1 MSRRWKQVRHQLRR
15 NRPAQFSLFVL
26 FIFVIA
32 ALCAGLSPYDPDRM
46 ALGARTLPPDSA
58 HWFGTDEYGRDYF
71 TRALYGGQIS
81 LMVGFLAMLFS
92 TLIGT
97 VVGTV
102 SGYFGGWLDNLMMRA
117 VDILMAIPAFFLLL
131 VVNAYLKPG
140 VDEHVAAGARRNPV
154 GERARVCALCPRV
167 GGAPAAHYRSPHYSR
182 RVADHYRGRHAQYRL
197 GHSDGV
203 DAQLLRAGR
212 TGTGG
217 VVGKH
222 A

>member
-1 MSRRWKQVRHQLRR
+1 MSRRWQQVRHQLRR

-26 FIFVIA
+26 FIFVVA

-46 ALGARTLPPDSA
+46 ALGARTLPPDAA

-140 VDEHVAAGARRNPV
+140 VDNIILIISLLTWMNMSRLVRAETLSVKEREYVLYAR
-154 GERARVCALCPRV
+154 A
-167 GGAPAAHYRSPHYSR
+167 
-182 RVADHYRGRHAQYRL
+182 
-197 GHSDGV
+197 
-203 DAQLLRAGR
+203 
-212 TGTGG
+212 
-217 VVGKH
+217 
-222 A
+222 